1 MSCRVRETAC
11 KVLRAAGHCLEA
23 NNWGFLSAHALLLY
37 VFYMS
42 LKLAKR
48 CHLTRCHLKE
58 KQFWPVNELMN
69 VISQR
74 IVNCCEKMKKTLLP
88 MKQHLLI

>member
-11 KVLRAAGHCLEA
+11 KVLRAAGHCLEV

-48 CHLTRCHLKE
+48 HKMSFE
-58 KQFWPVNELMN
+58 GKQFWPVNELMN

-74 IVNCCEKMKKTLLP
+74 IVNCCEKMNKILLP

>member
-1 MSCRVRETAC
+1 VPVHFS
-11 KVLRAAGHCLEA
+11 
-23 NNWGFLSAHALLLY
+23 
-37 VFYMS
+37 YMYLIS

-48 CHLTRCHLKE
+48 YQMSFE
-58 KQFWPVNELMN
+58 GKQFWPVNELMN

-74 IVNCCEKMKKTLLP
+74 IVNCCEKMKKILLP

>member
-11 KVLRAAGHCLEA
+11 KVLRAAGRCLKA
-23 NNWGFLSAHALLLY
+23 NNWGFLSAHALLLH

-48 CHLTRCHLKE
+48 HKMSFE
-58 KQFWPVNELMN
+58 GKQFWPVNELMN